1 MKFSII
7 MPTYNCE
14 KYVGEAIESVLN
26 QTFNDFELIIVDDGS
41 GDGTLAI
48 CEEFA
53 KNKEKVHLF
62 KAEHGGVSKARNY
75 GLEKACGAYVLF
87 IDCDDTWEKD
97 LLESVNSLLDEK
109 SELVLFGIKH
119 DYYLSD
125 DSFQYSS
132 EDLGESGQIEAV
144 QIDGEVDRLL
154 TAYNISSPCNKVYK
168 REIIE
173 KNTLSF
179 SEKCVYLED
188 LKFNFDYL
196 QYASSI
202 KVLHRD
208 LYHYRL
214 FTDKKQMLKR
224 KFSEQFVNA
233 DELYYSTVTFL
244 NEKNTD
250 LCSVSTITG
259 LLLAAY
265 FKELLCQINQKRRK
279 EIKCIYRAF
288 KKNKNLI
295 ILLKASKGKFSK
307 ILLIMGNSFLMLQL
321 SLIKRRYE

>member
-14 KYVGEAIESVLN
+14 KYVGEAVKSVLE
-26 QTFNDFELIIVDDGS
+26 QTYVDFELIIVDDGS
-41 GDGTLAI
+41 TDGTFAI
-48 CEEFA
+48 CEQLV
-53 KNKEKVHLF
+53 KGKDNVHLY
-62 KAEHGGVSKARNY
+62 AACHGGVSAARNF
-75 GLEKACGAYVLF
+75 GLIKASGEYILF

-97 LLESVNSLLDEK
+97 LLASVADLLDEK
-109 SELVLFGIKH
+109 SELVLFGMGH

-125 DSFQYSS
+125 DTFQYSETDLGNS
-132 EDLGESGQIEAV
+132 EKVEDLPSN
-144 QIDGEVDRLL
+144 IDSDRLISC
-154 TAYNISSPCNKVYK
+154 YNMASPCNKVYR

-173 KNTLSF
+173 KNSIAF
-179 SEKCVYLED
+179 CEKCVYLED

-196 QYASSI
+196 RFATNI

-214 FTDKKQMLKR
+214 FINKKQMLKR
-224 KFSEQFVNA
+224 KFGEQFVNA
-233 DELYYSTVTFL
+233 DELYYSTVTYL

-250 LCSVSTITG
+250 LWSVSTITG
-259 LLLAAY
+259 LLLTAY
-265 FKELLCQINQKRRK
+265 FKELLCQINQKSKK
-279 EIKCIYRAF
+279 EIKCIYRTF

-307 ILLIMGNSFLMLQL
+307 LLLIMGNSFLMLQL

>member
-14 KYVGEAIESVLN
+14 RYVAEAVNSVFE
-26 QTFNDFELIIVDDGS
+26 QTYKDYELIIVDDGS
-41 GDGTLAI
+41 QDGTFAI
-48 CEEFA
+48 CEDLS
-53 KNKEKVHLF
+53 KDKDHVHLF
-62 KAEHGGVSKARNY
+62 AAEHGGVSKARNF
-75 GLEKACGAYVLF
+75 GLTKASGEYVLF
-87 IDCDDTWEKD
+87 IDCDDTWEED
-97 LLESVNSLLDEK
+97 LLASVAGLLGEK
-109 SELVLFGIKH
+109 SDLILFGMGR

-125 DSFQYSS
+125 DTFQYS
-132 EDLGESGQIEAV
+132 ETDLGNSGEIESLPPNYDPDCLISS
-144 QIDGEVDRLL
+144 
-154 TAYNISSPCNKVYK
+154 YNIAFPCNKVYK
-168 REIIE
+168 RAIIE
-173 KNTLSF
+173 ENSVTF
-179 SEKCVYLED
+179 CEKCVYLED

-196 QYASSI
+196 QYTYAV

-214 FTDKKQMLKR
+214 FTDKKQMFKR

-250 LCSVSTITG
+250 LRSSKTITG
-259 LLLAAY
+259 LLLTAY
-265 FKELLCQINQKRRK
+265 FKELLCQINQKSRK
-279 EIKCIYRAF
+279 EIKYIYRAF

-295 ILLKASKGKFSK
+295 ILLKASKGKLSK
-307 ILLIMGNSFLMLQL
+307 LLLIMKNSFLMLQL